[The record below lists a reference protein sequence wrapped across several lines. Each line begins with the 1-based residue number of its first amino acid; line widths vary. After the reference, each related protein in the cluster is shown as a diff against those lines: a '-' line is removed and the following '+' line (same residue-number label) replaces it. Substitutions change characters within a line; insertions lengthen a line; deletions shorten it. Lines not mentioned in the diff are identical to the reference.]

1 MRRRCAVDYADLA
14 IIDLSKAK
22 TPEGRAALANEVR
35 DALSTT
41 GFFYVVGHGYTQEET
56 DRMFD
61 IADVP
66 FAQVSDEEKQA
77 YLGKIKETG
86 SFQGYKLRNYWV
98 RITFIAELRLL
109 KLCFTI
115 FRLSTMGSLIR
126 LNFMQVRTPRLSYNT
141 FDCAKAESYKLW
153 Q

>member
-1 MRRRCAVDYADLA
+1 MRRRRRRRRCAVEYANLA

-22 TPEGRAALANEVR
+22 TPEGRAALANDVR

-98 RITFIAELRLL
+98 RTTFIAKLRLL
-109 KLCFTI
+109 MLHRLQTI
-115 FRLSTMGSLIR
+115 DNGVPDQIEFYASASSPSFVKNI
-126 LNFMQVRTPRLSYNT
+126 
-141 FDCAKAESYKLW
+141 
-153 Q
+153 

>member
-1 MRRRCAVDYADLA
+1 MDYADLA

-22 TPEGRAALANEVR
+22 TPEGRAALANDVR

-98 RITFIAELRLL
+98 RVTFIAKLRLL
-109 KLCFTI
+109 MLCFTI

-126 LNFMQVRTPRLSYNT
+126 LNFMQVRPLRLSFLKNDHT
-141 FDCAKAESYKLW
+141 KAKSFVSW
-153 Q
+153 